1 MYKIVKEIISN
12 WLHFSYLLR
21 KKEFLALVEEMFDL
35 DPQDEGK
42 RLYKLFKVK
51 NPQGYKVVN
60 VLEILSILIMLSN
73 FGQYNERDLLHNS
86 ELIEHKINLMLI
98 LFDLRDSG
106 KVNVVEI
113 MIMARTVLQGFG
125 KLYPSVRFF

>member
-1 MYKIVKEIISN
+1 VYKIVKEIISN